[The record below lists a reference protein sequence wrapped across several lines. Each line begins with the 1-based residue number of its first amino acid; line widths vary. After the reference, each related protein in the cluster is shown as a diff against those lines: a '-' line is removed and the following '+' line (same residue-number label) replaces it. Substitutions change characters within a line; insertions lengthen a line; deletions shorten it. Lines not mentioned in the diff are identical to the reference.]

1 MNRTKHKAK
10 GPKKRVLPCF
20 IIYILSTLIEIVFA
34 RMDIGTTTELGR
46 NWIRKQIQIHT
57 SFFHD
62 AFEKITVFFKSFT
75 LGFLFSSL

>member
-10 GPKKRVLPCF
+10 GPKKRVLPRF
-20 IIYILSTLIEIVFA
+20 IYILSALIEIVFA

-57 SFFHD
+57 SFFMMLLR
-62 AFEKITVFFKSFT
+62 K
-75 LGFLFSSL
+75 

>member
-10 GPKKRVLPCF
+10 RPKKIVLPRF
-20 IIYILSTLIEIVFA
+20 IYILSTLIEIVFA

-57 SFFHD
+57 SFFMMLLR
-62 AFEKITVFFKSFT
+62 K
-75 LGFLFSSL
+75 

>member
-10 GPKKRVLPCF
+10 GPKERVLPCF
-20 IIYILSTLIEIVFA
+20 IYILSTLIETVFA

-57 SFFHD
+57 SFHD
-62 AFEKITVFFKSFT
+62 AFEKIAVFSKSFT